1 MIRVLLVDDDELVR
15 AGLAMILDAAEDIK
29 VVGEAATGS
38 EAVQAAR
45 DTRPDIV
52 LMDVK
57 MPGMDGIEATRKI
70 GNLGDDAP
78 RVVIVTTFETDEFLF
93 KSLQAGAS
101 GFVLKRTPP
110 HDLVAGIRA
119 VASGDGLLGPSVT
132 RRLIQEFA
140 ERPAPSTDHRRRL
153 DLLTDREMETLKL
166 LAQGMSNSEISDT
179 LFVSEST
186 AKTHVRRI
194 LMKLGLRDRVAAVI
208 FAYEAG
214 LMRAGPEHH
223 GLPTG

>member
-1 MIRVLLVDDDELVR
+1 MIRVVLVDDDELVR

-38 EAVQAAR
+38 EAVQVAR

-70 GNLGDDAP
+70 GNLGEDPP

-93 KSLQAGAS
+93 RSLQAGAS

-110 HDLVAGIRA
+110 HDLVAGIRS

-132 RRLIQEFA
+132 RRLIEEFA
-140 ERPAPSTDHRRRL
+140 DRPVPSTENRRRL
-153 DLLTDREMETLKL
+153 ELLTDREIETLTL
-166 LAQGMSNSEISDT
+166 LAQGMNNAEIADT

-186 AKTHVRRI
+186 AKTHVRRM

-214 LMRAGPEHH
+214 LMSAGPEHQ
-223 GLPTG
+223 G

>member
-15 AGLAMILDAAEDIK
+15 AGLAMILEAAEDMK

-38 EAVQAAR
+38 EAIQLAR
-45 DTRPDIV
+45 DARPDVV

-57 MPGMDGIEATRKI
+57 MPGMDGIEATREI
-70 GNLGDDAP
+70 GNLGEDAP
-78 RVVIVTTFETDEFLF
+78 KVVIVTTFETDEFLF
-93 KSLQAGAS
+93 RSLQAGAS

-110 HDLVAGIRA
+110 QDLVAGIRA

-132 RRLIQEFA
+132 KRIIEEFA
-140 ERPAPSTDHRRRL
+140 DRPVSSPDSRRRL
-153 DLLTDREMETLKL
+153 ELLTDRETETLTL
-166 LAQGMSNSEISDT
+166 LAQGMNNAEIADAM
-179 LFVSEST
+179 FVSEST
-186 AKTHVRRI
+186 AKTHVRRT

-214 LMRAGPEHH
+214 MMS
-223 GLPTG
+223 TGADPVE

>member
-1 MIRVLLVDDDELVR
+1 MIRVALVDDDELVR
-15 AGLAMILDAAEDIK
+15 AGLAMILDAAEGIS

-38 EAVQAAR
+38 EAVRMAR
-45 DTRPDIV
+45 DVHPDVV

-57 MPGMDGIEATRKI
+57 MPGMDGIEATREI
-70 GNLGDDAP
+70 TDLGDDP
-78 RVVIVTTFETDEFLF
+78 PKVVIVTTFETDEFLF
-93 KSLQAGAS
+93 RSLQAGAS

-119 VASGDGLLGPSVT
+119 VASGEGLLGPSVT
-132 RRLIQEFA
+132 RRLIEEFA
-140 ERPAPSTDHRRRL
+140 ERPVPSTDVRRRL
-153 DLLTDREMETLKL
+153 ELLTDRETETLGL
-166 LAQGMSNSEISDT
+166 LGQGMNNAEIAAAM
-179 LFVSEST
+179 FVSEST

-214 LMRAGPEHH
+214 IMGAGADP
-223 GLPTG
+223 LD

>member
-15 AGLAMILDAAEDIK
+15 AGLAMILDAAEDIE

-38 EAVQAAR
+38 EAVQVVR
-45 DTRPDIV
+45 DKRPDIV

-57 MPGMDGIEATRKI
+57 MPGMDGIEATRTI
-70 GNLGDDAP
+70 SSLEENPP

-93 KSLQAGAS
+93 RSLQAGAS

-132 RRLIQEFA
+132 RRLIEEFA
-140 ERPAPSTDHRRRL
+140 ERPIPSTDSRRRL
-153 DLLTDREMETLKL
+153 ELLTDREMEVLNAM
-166 LAQGMSNSEISDT
+166 AQGLNNAEIADSIY
-179 LFVSEST
+179 VSEST

-214 LMRAGPEHH
+214 LMSAGPEHR
-223 GLPTG
+223 G

>member
-45 DTRPDIV
+45 DMRPDLV

-57 MPGMDGIEATRKI
+57 MPGMDGIQATRKI
-70 GNLGDDAP
+70 SNLGGDP
-78 RVVIVTTFETDEFLF
+78 PKVVIVTTFETDEFLF
-93 KSLQAGAS
+93 RSLQAGAS

-110 HDLVAGIRA
+110 QDLVAGIRA

-132 RRLIQEFA
+132 RRLIEEFA
-140 ERPAPSTDHRRRL
+140 ERPVQSTDHRRRL
-153 DLLTDREMETLKL
+153 ELLTDREMETLQL
-166 LAQGMSNSEISDT
+166 LARGMNNTEISNA

-194 LMKLGLRDRVAAVI
+194 LVKLGLRDRVAAVI
-208 FAYEAG
+208 FAHEAG
-214 LMRAGPEHH
+214 LAH
-223 GLPTG
+223 GAEPPD

>member
-1 MIRVLLVDDDELVR
+1 MIRVLLADDDELVR
-15 AGLAMILDAAEDIK
+15 AGLAMILDATEEIK

-38 EAVQAAR
+38 EAIQLAR
-45 DTRPDIV
+45 DTRPDVV

-70 GNLGDDAP
+70 CDLGDDPP

-93 KSLQAGAS
+93 RSLQAGAS

-110 HDLVAGIRA
+110 HDLVAGIRS

-132 RRLIQEFA
+132 RRIIEEFA
-140 ERPAPSTDHRRRL
+140 ERPITSPDNQRRL
-153 DLLTDREMETLKL
+153 ELLTDRETETLKL
-166 LAQGMSNSEISDT
+166 LAQGMNNTEIADT
-179 LFVSEST
+179 MYVSEST
-186 AKTHVRRI
+186 AKTHVRRT

-208 FAYEAG
+208 FAYQAG
-214 LMRAGPEHH
+214 LMRPE
-223 GLPTG
+223 TGSSD